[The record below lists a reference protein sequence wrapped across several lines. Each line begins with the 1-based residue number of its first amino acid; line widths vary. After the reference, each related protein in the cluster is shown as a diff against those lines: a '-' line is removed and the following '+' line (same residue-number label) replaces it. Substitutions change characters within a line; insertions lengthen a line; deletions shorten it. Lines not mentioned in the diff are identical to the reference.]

1 MAALQA
7 ELDFELVEIGID
19 GDPELE
25 ALYRELLPVVE
36 IDGQRAFVYFVPT
49 EALRLKLER
58 A

>member
-49 EALRLKLER
+49 EALRQKLER